1 MMTLSKRVRPTN
13 DSGYTLVY
21 VSFITHDAD
30 ADKLKVKLEIYIADL
45 KAINRIGHAYSAPL
59 C

>member
-1 MMTLSKRVRPTN
+1 MKMSAVLIV
-13 DSGYTLVY
+13 YT
-21 VSFITHDAD
+21 A
-30 ADKLKVKLEIYIADL
+30 KLKVKVKLEIYIADL

>member
-1 MMTLSKRVRPTN
+1 MMTLFERMRPTN

-30 ADKLKVKLEIYIADL
+30 ADDYMRCHDDESSLILAQLQVNDIELW
-45 KAINRIGHAYSAPL
+45 NN
-59 C
+59 